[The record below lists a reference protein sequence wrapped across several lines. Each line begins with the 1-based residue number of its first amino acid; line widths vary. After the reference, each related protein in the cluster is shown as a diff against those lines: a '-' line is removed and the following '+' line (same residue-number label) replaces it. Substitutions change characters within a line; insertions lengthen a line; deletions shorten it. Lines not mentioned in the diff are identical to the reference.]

1 MNAPRYIAALLGPFA
16 EEWNFPIGRSTLAHW
31 RAQPRELLISAA
43 AKISSELANPWV
55 FAADERHFA
64 EFADDADRAALLA
77 MSREE
82 ACALLDWAY
91 A

>member
-1 MNAPRYIAALLGPFA
+1 MNSPRYIQALFGTFA
-16 EEWNFPIGRSTLAHW
+16 DEWDFPISRSTLAHW

-43 AKISSELANPWV
+43 GTISAYKANPWV
-55 FAADERHFA
+55 FAADERHFGQ
-64 EFADDADRAALLA
+64 FADEADLAALRA
-77 MSREE
+77 MGREE